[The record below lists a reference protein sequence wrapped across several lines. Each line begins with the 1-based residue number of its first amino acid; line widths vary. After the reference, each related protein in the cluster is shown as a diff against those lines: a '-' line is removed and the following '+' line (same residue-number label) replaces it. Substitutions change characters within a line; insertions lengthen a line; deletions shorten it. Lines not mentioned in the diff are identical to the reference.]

1 MTTQAKRGSSRPPSR
16 GRKAL
21 AALVLAGAAVLAAGC
36 GSSGSSSSSS
46 APSSSIDK
54 TPVTLTLWDLW
65 AGREKKLF
73 DGEIG
78 RFQKKY
84 PWITVK
90 QIPQPN
96 TPNDTFDPNL
106 VQAIKG
112 GNAPDVAM
120 PFGPDY
126 VGQYCS
132 SGLWEDLTPYM
143 KADHISISSFAP
155 AAVSYTNWKGAQCA
169 LPSLTDAYGLYY
181 NKDLLAKAGIA
192 PPKTMDELMADA
204 KKLTVRNPDGT
215 IKIAGF
221 VPLNFWEEL
230 GPYDLAHAWGA
241 KWFNAQ
247 NQPVL
252 ATDPG
257 WATAFEWQKQLVD
270 WYGYDNIQKF
280 FATYSP
286 AEFSATNAFENGKV
300 ALMFDG
306 EWRTQ
311 FIKAEHPELNYGTTF
326 FPAAVPSA
334 YGSGRVGGT
343 IIGIPKGSKH
353 PQDAWLLVK
362 FLSTDTN
369 YLVTMANDLGNV
381 PTTAASGNSPDLK
394 LPPQFKTFVH
404 VWANPQSGFSP
415 PLQPSGGGYADLVN
429 TFDDKWVKG
438 QIPDLHAALVQ
449 LDQQIQNQLSQGS
462 AP

>member
-1 MTTQAKRGSSRPPSR
+1 MTTQAHRESSRPPSKA
-16 GRKAL
+16 RKAL
-21 AALVLAGAAVLAAGC
+21 AVLVMAGAAVLAAGC

-46 APSSSIDK
+46 ASSSIDK
-54 TPVTLTLWDLW
+54 TPVTLTMWDLW
-65 AGREKKLF
+65 SGAEKKAF
-73 DGEIG
+73 DSQIA
-78 RFQKKY
+78 RFEKKY
-84 PWITVK
+84 PWITVN
-90 QIPQPN
+90 QIQQPN
-96 TPNDTFDPNL
+96 TNNDTFDPNL
-106 VQAIKG
+106 VNAIKG

-143 KADHISISSFAP
+143 KADHISISDFAP

-181 NKDLLAKAGIA
+181 NKDMLAKAGIS
-192 PPKTMDELMADA
+192 PPKTMAELMTDA

-230 GPYDLAHAWGA
+230 GPADLARAWGA

-247 NQPVL
+247 NQPIL

-257 WATAFEWQKQLVD
+257 WAHALYWQKQLVD
-270 WYGYDNIQKF
+270 WYGYNNIEKF
-280 FATYSP
+280 YATYSP

-306 EWRTQ
+306 EWRTA
-311 FIKAEHPELNYGTTF
+311 FIHREAPKLNYGTSF
-326 FPAAVPSA
+326 FPAAVQSA

-353 PQDAWLLVK
+353 PQQAWLLVK
-362 FLSTDTN
+362 FLATDTN
-369 YLVTMANDLGNV
+369 YLVTMANQLGNV
-381 PTTAASGNSPDLK
+381 PTTAASGSSPDLK
-394 LPPQFKTFVH
+394 LPPQFDTFIH
-404 VWANPQSGFSP
+404 VWNNPQSSFSP
-415 PLQPSGGGYADLVN
+415 PLQPSGGGYSDLLS

-438 QIPDLHAALVQ
+438 QIPNLHAGLVQ
-449 LDQQIQNQLSQGS
+449 LDQQIQNQLTQGT